1 MGNFMNLGQKIEV
14 KSMQK
19 KRERGFLCLFK
30 KNKKLLHIIIFDT
43 QTTKTKLNDIDT

>member
-19 KRERGFLCLFK
+19 KEKEDFCVYLK
-30 KNKKLLHIIIFDT
+30 
-43 QTTKTKLNDIDT
+43 

>member
-30 KNKKLLHIIIFDT
+30 KKTKKLYT
-43 QTTKTKLNDIDT
+43 SSSSTRRQQKQN